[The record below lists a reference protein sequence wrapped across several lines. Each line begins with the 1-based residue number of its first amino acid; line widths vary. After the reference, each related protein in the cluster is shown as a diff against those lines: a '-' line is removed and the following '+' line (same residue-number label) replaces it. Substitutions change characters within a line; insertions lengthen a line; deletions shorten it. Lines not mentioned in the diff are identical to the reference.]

1 MSKLGLKI
9 FIITITLIIASTAFF
24 FVTLTEQNKKISKL
38 EKDRDYYSSLYENSV
53 NHNRDYEEQITNIR
67 AQNFKTMAE
76 AKTTYE
82 KLLKDQ
88 PQLIAQKTRTEV
100 KSVPSQV
107 STTVNVSKP
116 VSKPKTSSS

>member
-1 MSKLGLKI
+1 MSKLGLRI
-9 FIITITLIIASTAFF
+9 FIITLTLFIASTAFF
-24 FVTLTEQNKKISKL
+24 FVTLTEQNKKIGKL
-38 EKDRDYYSSLYENSV
+38 IKDRNYYATLYENSL
-53 NHNRDYEEQITNIR
+53 NHKKEYEEQIAAIR
-67 AQNFKTMAE
+67 AQNLKTMTE

-116 VSKPKTSSS
+116 ASKPKTSSS